1 MEIKT
6 DSLKKYIISIY
17 PHFHCRGGDCPHSC
31 CKGWQIPVDDETYR
45 RYCDMPGAYGRALRF
60 HTWNTKAGRMIQK
73 QLWRCPHWICDRL
86 CQFQVNGE
94 PELMPIICRVY
105 PRDAVIAAGEMEVTM
120 ELSCI
125 AMAQTFLEHLGRL
138 DFVETDEAVESIW
151 EMDNDEPEFYFY
163 LKNDRETILDYMWEE
178 GRELADAWQ
187 SLYAYVYCQHDLIV
201 RDRMDEA
208 KRVTISDDPEKM
220 GMYYLNRKP
229 TYAFFSMQTI
239 DRMIINQID
248 YGNLKYRERRF
259 WKLVNG
265 YRKRFS
271 ELFVDEANRFFDE
284 KVRAMMDA
292 GYREKYRSYFS
303 YCMQELYTKAYESYH
318 ILRQFLFAVLYVQL
332 LMIFDM
338 VDYLERKERIA
349 DIGRQ
354 SEILMLCE
362 QGIRH
367 NPQLTKNLLAIIREE
382 FL

>member
-1 MEIKT
+1 M
-6 DSLKKYIISIY
+6 ISIY
-17 PHFHCRGGDCPHSC
+17 PHFHCLGGECPHSC

-45 RYCDMPGAYGRALRF
+45 RYCDMRGAYGRALRF
-60 HTWNTKAGRMIQK
+60 HTWKTKAGRMIQK
-73 QLWRCPHWICDRL
+73 QLWRCPHWNSDRL

-125 AMAQTFLEHLGRL
+125 SMAQTFLEHLGRL
-138 DFVETDEAVESIW
+138 RFLETDEDIESIW
-151 EMDNDEPEFYFY
+151 EMDNDEPAFYAY
-163 LKNDRETILDYMWEE
+163 LKKDREAILDYVWAD

-187 SLYAYVYCQHDLIV
+187 TLYAYIYRQHDLIV

-208 KRVTISDDPEKM
+208 KEILISDDPDEM
-220 GMYYLNRKP
+220 GMYYLNRRP

-248 YGNLKYRERRF
+248 YGNLKYRERKF
-259 WKLVNG
+259 WKLVES

-271 ELFVDEANRFFDE
+271 NLYVNEADRFFDE

-292 GYREKYRSYFS
+292 GYWEKYRSYFS
-303 YCMQELYTKAYESYH
+303 YCIQELYTKAYESYH
-318 ILRQFLFAVLYVQL
+318 ILRQYLFAVLYVQL
-332 LMIFDM
+332 LMMFDL
-338 VDYLERKERIA
+338 VDYLDRKEQIA